1 MPSATAWSMSKG
13 QLSIQFFLLLV
24 AHGRR
29 GRPYHC
35 DMGWDEQRQRDLRT
49 RSPNLKFVSYLI
61 QYSM

>member
-1 MPSATAWSMSKG
+1 MSKG

-24 AHGRR
+24 AHGRS

-49 RSPNLKFVSYLI
+49 RSPNPKFVSYLI